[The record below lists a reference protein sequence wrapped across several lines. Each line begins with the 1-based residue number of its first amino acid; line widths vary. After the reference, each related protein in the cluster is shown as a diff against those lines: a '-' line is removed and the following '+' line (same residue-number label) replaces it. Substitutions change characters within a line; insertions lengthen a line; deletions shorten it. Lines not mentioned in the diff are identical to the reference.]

1 MTHLLRIGQTSTS
14 EEDDDDD
21 DDELEVLDL
30 DLDLD
35 LEAVDLDGGTV
46 ASSAASLRMARAST
60 DLITSRRRY

>member
-21 DDELEVLDL
+21 DDELEVL